1 MALDNGKLR
10 QIYTTLQKGGYNND
24 YNTFVSVFSGNN
36 NYPNRKYIY
45 DLLTAHGEKVGSS
58 YEEFMSFMQ
67 QPKQQPKKQQQPKQ
81 QQQARPAARQNPGHT
96 AQSMPWGEGLGALSK
111 EEGNKKVVE
120 NAVDKWN
127 FSRMVSQAKPKPQ
140 PKPQPQRSYV
150 SQLTPTMNT
159 IYDILKDAGE
169 KVGSV
174 QQFQSYFER
183 GYGHRKA
190 IYDKLVK
197 LGAFDGSYN
206 EFAEVV
212 GLKPK
217 NALTNK
223 MSFKR
228 NANNYQI
235 NKEVR
240 EEATLNAVKDN
251 DYISA
256 GNAMLD
262 STPTQADEIDSD
274 ELQNSVYNTLNDALL
289 SEQRTDLRQKGVGF
303 TNSNIDNGR
312 AQLKQDGFDPVINS
326 QIKYM
331 GKVYDRLNNKY
342 LPVYQTTDGKQY
354 HEALT
359 ADKAQRYIDVTS
371 MPYREI
377 ELRRR
382 KQELEDAINKRGSEI
397 DRATPTG
404 YALGGVAAMGLGSA
418 ATPNNAGFSRLQ
430 DTDYLTLQANLKE
443 VDEALGEI
451 EEAKRG
457 LASDKW
463 IANSNGDFER
473 FGKRLFGY
481 FGGSYRGF
489 MHSIGKVSTW
499 DFGLS
504 DIEAAMGVARAV
516 RKADKVGFE
525 NLSKEQQKLLNDA
538 AQHMMIS
545 QEYAHL
551 IGRGYKAGQVTAES
565 LPFMLEMIV
574 NPASSMGK
582 AAQQKVVRSLI
593 KKFGKDAIRKS
604 AQKYLLK
611 KYGARVVGDALGASV
626 MASTTGSGRV
636 YADTRRRMTGDL
648 NYNVNESGEAYYDG
662 HEKGESFVK
671 AFAKAF
677 GAQAIENHSEMLG
690 EYIKPLLGVVGKTA
704 YKGLTKATAKNLYTR
719 FGVNK
724 VRGMINDVMS
734 TPFAQFVSDLESR
747 AKWNGMLGEYAEE
760 VIGNVENALLVG
772 DNTLDADENTGVF
785 DLDQNI
791 DTFLGVSLMGGFV
804 SSVKTGYYLLRGKK
818 RLTLNEMNKAGRAI
832 DSAFSGNIQLMN
844 TWGGWRNTILLGTDE
859 EKKSVLRE
867 ILDNKSIPMNVRM
880 RILDYA
886 KSAQEYQGIV
896 KAQEIRRYS
905 SDEASVLS
913 ERIDISADE
922 GYEATNE
929 QKNAI
934 RRAYRRAKKKFD
946 SVFGEQ
952 AKELLALDENELFML
967 TDEMTTKKANAI
979 YDYLDSKS
987 RYEGM
992 LYAVQD
998 KVNDAVD
1005 DSNKSIDERTHTDGT
1020 LIKATMNVDDRQ
1032 VYIVN
1037 GNIVLRDDG
1046 SIDMNNS
1053 DKSIVIVDA
1062 ETNKREMVAPSA
1074 FKSVDTP
1081 VSAEEVKA
1089 KAAQEVTEQITRE
1102 ESDIIDGKLDFNVGD
1117 TYDVVDQN
1125 ENQFSVQIIEDKG
1138 DNVVVQINGQQTEM
1152 AKADVQKMYDDY
1164 VQLQDE
1170 AEDNKDG
1177 NAEAQEESQTAN
1189 ELKEGS
1195 RVSINGVEYTIA
1207 EISDNN
1213 VTLVD
1218 SNGKRIPWSK
1228 SALDAKLKS
1237 GDAEVLKPMADVK
1250 VGDVYMDND
1259 GDSFTITRI
1268 EDNNVYVADSKGV
1281 EYEEPYEI
1289 SVFTDMINAGMLT
1302 RKENE
1307 HASEAEDNASSEDED
1322 NASSEGMSPASDEGQ
1337 NNESD
1342 TPISPTE
1349 DATPATSEPQ
1359 NESMPM
1365 KTVGKGKNARQQE
1378 DWLSTTPKRGYD
1390 YLFNE
1395 VGLKREEAKGVLDAY
1410 LAEAQKK
1417 LDAERKK
1424 EVKFI
1429 ANVQAYKEKKIAR
1442 EKRITELQAEVDYWK
1457 SVKDEYMKVLL
1468 EEKRERD
1475 AKDAADHDQAVEDE
1489 LKRKEDEARKK
1500 AEAEA
1505 RGSNAVS
1512 AEIRDKWNEANK
1524 IVGAEDEVTLPN
1536 GETITGHYILVESGA
1551 ATPSHQ
1557 STNGFEET
1565 EGFPVDQDG
1574 KNVNDR
1580 DYKRDKEAQQIT
1592 LRMGENYDQRAIQS
1606 PIVVS
1611 QDGVVLSGNGRT
1623 MAGEIAAQNGT
1634 DIKYNDYLRKYGNK
1648 YGFTQEQ
1655 IAAYQHPRVVF
1666 VPDVAM
1672 PYNSETFAKFNQ
1684 REQKSQNRT
1693 ETAVKMGKLVSDD
1706 LFGRVMSKVNEFS
1719 TLGEFYAN
1727 DKATTEVIKELAA
1740 AGVIPQTEMAGLFDG
1755 GKLSEVGQGIV
1766 EGVMIG
1772 KAFQANPDA
1781 VRQITEIKS
1790 MRQAVMTALQ
1800 DVAINNRLGNGYDL
1814 SNELAAAIDL
1824 VYKARKAGFQLGQH
1838 VSQYAH
1844 QGNLFQ
1850 LDDGATVADFNNA
1863 AVMMLADV
1871 LNDKRVTILK
1881 QVISSYN
1888 AQAENSSQ
1896 GIGDLLSGGAI
1907 RSKEEIINEINQLY
1921 NNGQEYNRTAET
1933 ASDRQGRGSQGS
1945 EQGTVDSE
1953 SNSAGKT
1960 RELANEFDALAT
1972 ELNTAEGEERMRV
1985 LGEMRDCIAH
1995 FAEENGYPVPEFL
2008 LTREDFLAAV
2018 PEKDR
2023 AKVEQWLD
2031 DGWHCPAY
2039 YEKGKV
2045 YYFVEGCD
2053 NFDKDVSETLSHEYT
2068 HADNAEYPENV
2079 NALTYAVEDTHE
2091 VSQDEL
2097 IDILETLSNSS
2108 HYEEKAERLESE
2120 GKNSNPML
2128 ADEVIAHVVSLMVVN
2143 GEQTLDSITKNPT
2156 LQFIIKRAYKVRE
2169 NERRHNILASET
2181 SERSSNTS
2189 KSSETNSR
2197 NSQSVAEGESKL
2209 GRYGRST
2216 RSESNSGRTEGSADR
2231 GQSGIADSKQSVEK
2245 GGVTEEGT
2253 PLSSKIEAASAKV
2266 NTEPTEAQKEAG
2278 NYKKGHVQVGTFD
2291 ITIEQPQGSVRKG
2304 MDADGKHWE
2313 SKMNNTYGYIRGAV
2327 GVDGD
2332 HIDVFLSNDI
2342 DGWNGRK
2349 VFVVDQYNPDG
2360 SFDEHKVMLGFN
2372 DADEAKSDYLA
2383 NYENGWE
2390 DGRRIDVSAVNLED
2404 FEKWIASS
2412 KRKTKPFGEY
2422 SLVKKTDN
2430 QGNPLNADG
2439 TLKLEKVKSVDDLT
2453 DEDFSKPTRSVELPH
2468 VPENVDNALG
2478 ADGKPVIIKKN
2489 IFEKNWEA
2497 HKFPF
2502 AESRSILKSA
2512 LYNTDLIG
2520 QTQPTKRPLHWVAIK
2535 LDEKSP
2541 IVVLEVNENKDN
2553 VEIVGWYTLDGRN
2566 LERIKRQAEKN
2577 GGELVMLSPKD
2588 KVESLS
2594 TPQSD
2599 LSSDG
2604 KGKEKVSS
2612 KQGSVG
2618 RKNVYGKNKVADWR
2632 TSVPSAMRLY
2642 ETSPHDAHVAMC
2654 DIIDG
2659 MDSNALY
2666 GLMRM
2671 VLRTITSL
2679 DNENI
2684 RDGWKVDATHDLFD
2698 ILKDRGFVVT
2708 KGSKG
2713 VAIGDVV
2720 IDKRGIIYVVEGVGK
2735 SRLDCGLYEVNDKTI
2750 IDHMTIS
2757 RASVKYYY
2765 RDVNGKKDSVRSQK
2779 ADVVDAELMAEEKP
2793 FNAVIEM
2800 LRKKFPDA
2808 SMEAL
2813 TAADRLLREQALPG
2827 ERQKA
2832 IEAVAKA
2839 LGLKV
2844 EWRDTMEKEN
2854 GTFNPK
2860 TRTITIARDSE
2871 HALANTFGHEVT
2883 HAVRNLSEAD
2893 YKNLKDAVRRLYSSE
2908 KEYNEA
2914 VQAYGEVYTGLD
2926 FDALEEELI
2935 ADNIGFM
2942 IGGRN
2947 DMTQELASRMNHRVL
2962 WAIHDAMN
2970 KVRNALA
2977 KVLHIDS
2984 KKNGLLEAI
2993 DSAKA
2998 TIRET
3003 MANAQRIAK
3012 EKGQG
3017 LSNES
3022 GSARQSLRTQDTPLL
3037 DVDGKPIVVKTD
3049 DGKVELNLR
3058 TWQDEKQ
3065 QVRDALLDGGL
3076 EPEAVDAMMA
3086 QAETIASGMS
3096 GLLDKYPLFGAWQK
3110 VAATNRPIL
3119 RNNNGGYLSFD
3130 YSFNCVKKDALNAV
3144 MEALVADGKGSHL
3157 GVTQVEALKKVLQ
3170 KHGFLTPCVMCYVE
3184 AKRKV
3189 YKQSKEMAAKW
3200 NAVAET
3206 VGLNGEEMGAERE
3219 LGAEQRHALE
3229 QLANGENLGS
3239 VKGFAAQGG
3248 DGIKKDTI
3256 VKIAKLML
3264 NSAKL
3269 RGRMNYEWLMSPN
3282 SYTEMYNKFGDTGLM
3297 EFISQGQSRGK
3308 ALLEASPF
3316 SFKSIPSDL
3325 MTGMYNPVAL
3335 ANLGGVRQFS
3345 YEDARAVMFFDY
3357 YTQFLVMQGAR
3368 APEHLYTKRPF
3379 MPEMFGRTGAM
3390 MNQSLIVDIWRG
3402 EEWHKKALGLS
3413 DKDYDAWLTAH
3424 AGFVPRGALPKGH
3437 TLYEVGSTELVP
3449 NWGVESFP
3457 VDIAMKNVHNKDY
3470 KGTVGNVVVAPN
3482 REFILWALDNPDI
3495 HMVLAYH
3502 ASGANPLMKSLTG
3515 YDRAEAMDDGYHTYD
3530 KNGKVV
3536 SELSVPG
3543 TGLEI
3548 HGGALQWNVLLRRNG
3563 YDARKAAQV
3572 YLDYCKEHGLTPM
3585 FCYDGVVDMSGERA
3599 TSHPEY
3605 YKLLTDF
3612 RVYDEDGNS
3621 IRQRA
3626 VKAVLPENWQVI
3638 LDKYLQQESSLSG
3651 KVGNI
3656 RLDEGLMNEI
3666 NAVTRFAS
3674 IESGE
3679 RDTLT
3684 KLLTSIYGKGNVQVL
3699 ATREFDA
3706 ALDDVTDRGH
3716 AQMLRDNG
3724 GTVYGFAVGD
3734 RIVLNEDLFNAN
3746 TPMHEHTHV
3755 YMKVLKA
3762 TNPRLYNRGMELWR
3776 DTPLWNQAKRG
3787 LEALGEEPTDDRIF
3801 SECMSQFTGAEN
3813 EKIISEVTGITDK
3826 NWLQK
3831 AMSWLSEMWK
3841 GVKSA
3846 FARWTQKDLD
3856 GLTAEQ
3862 FGRMPLRAVYDAKE
3876 RKAYTERVE
3885 QVFGDGGAR
3894 VHDVVTKREAPT
3906 KPSAGPREAERMEIK
3921 QSLRDGT
3928 FIQSGSYFSGGGL
3941 LEEGLKN
3948 YLDPKV
3954 AVEFNSKIS
3963 GVYAD
3968 NHGRHIVTAD
3978 VRDVDPATLVGQLD
3992 SPVEY
3997 FHASPV
4003 CKNFS
4008 RAKREA
4014 GEVELDKETAR
4025 STADFIKA
4033 NHPKVVTIENVKGY
4047 RDSEALK
4054 IITDELS
4061 RQGYD
4066 WDMDVY
4072 NAADFGGYTSRERLI
4087 VRAVRD
4093 CELPPKPKAIAKE
4106 DRKKGWMEAVSDLI
4120 PTLHEKR
4127 SGVPEWM
4134 DSRLKAEGIDWHNID
4149 KPLYVFGQGNNRNS
4163 VPHAFADELLPTLRT
4178 KGGDVIIMPD
4188 GRVLRAEPRVLARV
4202 TGLSDDYRMPITDD
4216 LAHTIVGNGIPAQL
4230 SQGVIGPLLEGV
4242 FNGGERVTED
4252 NRQGDDKNMK
4262 FSHRIDGGIANKT
4275 VSNVIISSEDKVP
4288 QTRDEA
4294 LSLLSTL
4301 EQPFKNKD
4309 QGVDIY
4315 VSKRDARHSMSFRN
4329 IDQIKAMSK
4338 IDKIAEEAV
4347 KIGEVPV
4354 EDDEKETTKAISI
4367 YYCPVNVAGKQYSA
4381 RLTVKTYFEGSNVID
4396 EMHLYNYQL
4405 RNMAPFAQ
4413 SVSQQVLPTHPNG
4426 TISEYKVSDLIHDTQ
4441 QNDLKMVGLENDSEK
4456 QSRRGTPNLYPD
4468 HIAQAIYEQS
4478 VNGFKFDLDEAWHDS
4493 LLSVKRLQ
4501 EAISETRGV
4510 PIRDFENAYWHAV
4523 TLSSVNAAEMEQLMN
4538 LRIQPFIEAVQDICK
4553 KHDLTQEDI
4562 EVYLN
4567 CKHGLERNEA
4577 MARRDAEKQ
4586 ANEEFKD
4593 ELRKAERAAAKDPLD
4608 QDAADALDDVKQ
4620 RMNDREEELYL
4631 KNREKDYSGLTD
4643 IFDPKDKVTGDR
4655 LDLTVSELEDK
4666 AKKCVDDFENKV
4678 GVADVTKLWDNI
4690 HELNNYSLR
4699 KSYLSGLIS
4708 KSQYDSVKQ
4717 MYQWYVPLRGFN
4729 EEVAGDVYTYVT
4741 RGETRTQQLLKEAK
4755 GRTSRAGDILATM
4768 MNMANSA
4775 VNQGNRN
4782 LMKQKILNLA
4792 LNAKSP
4798 LLSVSS
4804 TWYQTDANGF
4814 DVPIE
4819 PPINDQMTPS
4829 EQKDSIEQWEDTMEM
4844 QAKQGK
4850 VHRMSDNLRLNLR
4863 TQKWQA
4869 DEHCI
4874 RVQRGGKEYCV
4885 WVNGNP
4891 RAAQALNDRLGNQ
4904 VTKPYKATE
4913 TILDK
4918 AEDLFTDGFMK
4929 IFRYMAQSVTSLNPE
4944 FVISNFQRDLASA
4957 SLISTGKYGV
4967 GYTKDFLVNVK
4978 RLGVLTGT
4986 MSHKKEYRN
4995 AAGIYT
5001 LYSKYK
5007 SGNLD
5012 NNNEMERY
5020 FAEFMQHGGETG
5032 YTQSL
5037 SIKDYQSRI
5046 QSALGDKGFVKW
5058 SKNAGHAVADFVEMA
5073 NRGVENTC
5081 RFAAYMTS
5089 RQHGKS
5095 VLQAIVDAKEA
5106 STNFNLHGAGGFGN
5120 AWLRK
5125 SIIFINPAVQSIV
5138 QYCQL
5143 TAKHPK
5149 AMLSMLGGTILLG
5162 AAMAFACARMVAPG
5176 GGDPDSNYWDLSDYV
5191 RHNYIVIPSGNGNW
5205 TRIAL
5210 PPEIRAVYGLGVIA
5224 MEAAMGRMNHS
5235 SIPAAIGDQLMQFS
5249 PVAFLDPRNFFNRS
5263 DSDHPVGKTLFR
5275 AFIPTL
5281 LSPLA
5286 DAYVFDE
5293 DFMGR
5298 QITGKNDFNDDKPEF
5313 QRVSYDT
5320 LPQLVSFSRWLNN
5333 ISGGNDYKK
5342 GWININPSA
5351 AGYVASQYIGGPL
5364 QFVTKIGK
5372 TVAMITYEDLRDM
5385 RNVPFLSRF
5394 MTSTDND
5401 YGRNQV
5407 SNAEF
5412 KYWSAIADDVR
5423 TQIRGFEKEIE
5434 SGDTKNLDDYKKL
5447 VSSKEY
5453 EMYQMID
5460 YMDWLKDIRELN
5472 QKRKEETTQDAQ
5484 KQVTLEIYEVRRKMA
5499 ECLNKAEEMGVY
5511 LDMSQLNLEL
5521 ANAKTTEERA
5531 AIQAKINEKR
5541 KENLKKIGAIE

>member
-1 MALDNGKLR
+1 MYDDLKA
-10 QIYTTLQKGGYNND
+10 KGYLSKDRDTFNKFFFAPGETGYQ
-24 YNTFVSVFSGNN
+24 
-36 NYPNRKYIY
+36 NRKKLY
-45 DLLTAHGEKVGSS
+45 DDLHSKGYLQSSS
-58 YEEFMSFMQ
+58 YEDFAQRIGLHSVRPSQTASRQ
-67 QPKQQPKKQQQPKQ
+67 QDVAQQANKNAAAQAAADKSAPTKKRPWQPGHGAAKDTEGYQPTAWNSIVARQ
-81 QQQARPAARQNPGHT
+81 QQQYQSGRAPRMEEVLGQNFAKTKKARGQRFDRPKESYTYDTPVHEVG
-96 AQSMPWGEGLGALSK
+96 WDEGEPRVNKPHELSDRY
-111 EEGNKKVVE
+111 E
-120 NAVDKWN
+120 NAFEN
-127 FSRMVSQAKPKPQ
+127 P
-140 PKPQPQRSYV
+140 
-150 SQLTPTMNT
+150 
-159 IYDILKDAGE
+159 IL
-169 KVGSV
+169 
-174 QQFQSYFER
+174 R
-183 GYGHRKA
+183 R
-190 IYDKLVK
+190 
-197 LGAFDGSYN
+197 
-206 EFAEVV
+206 
-212 GLKPK
+212 
-217 NALTNK
+217 T
-223 MSFKR
+223 
-228 NANNYQI
+228 
-235 NKEVR
+235 
-240 EEATLNAVKDN
+240 
-251 DYISA
+251 
-256 GNAMLD
+256 
-262 STPTQADEIDSD
+262 DEIENGGRQYERERNLATRERLATDAYESMLEGWDNAPSLEDWKRIMVDDSD
-274 ELQNSVYNTLNDALL
+274 EAKNMRKEIADA
-289 SEQRTDLRQKGVGF
+289 
-303 TNSNIDNGR
+303 
-312 AQLKQDGFDPVINS
+312 
-326 QIKYM
+326 
-331 GKVYDRLNNKY
+331 
-342 LPVYQTTDGKQY
+342 
-354 HEALT
+354 
-359 ADKAQRYIDVTS
+359 ADKAGRTDAANLIRYIEDVNIPEALPQHGYS
-371 MPYREI
+371 AEDIQGQMRYLDQERAIRSGFYRSQFDDIDDRIAHIDEMQDKLSKDASRHYNGGVAGAFAAPGVPNMGEVYGHYYGDPYLNAAKRS
-377 ELRRR
+377 
-382 KQELEDAINKRGSEI
+382 LEDAKSILDESDRHGNTSFVGGAFRGFGNKLFDVRTWDMGITEIGNGLHLKDVLEKADRGERLTPSE
-397 DRATPTG
+397 DELLKAKVTEM
-404 YALGGVAAMGLGSA
+404 AV
-418 ATPNNAGFSRLQ
+418 NA
-430 DTDYLTLQANLKE
+430 
-443 VDEALGEI
+443 
-451 EEAKRG
+451 
-457 LASDKW
+457 
-463 IANSNGDFER
+463 
-473 FGKRLFGY
+473 Y
-481 FGGSYRGF
+481 FGSY
-489 MHSIGKVSTW
+489 
-499 DFGLS
+499 L
-504 DIEAAMGVARAV
+504 
-516 RKADKVGFE
+516 
-525 NLSKEQQKLLNDA
+525 
-538 AQHMMIS
+538 
-545 QEYAHL
+545 
-551 IGRGYKAGQVTAES
+551 GRGYKAGQVTAQS
-565 LPFMLEMIV
+565 LPFMLEMMI
-574 NPASSMGK
+574 NPLSAVGK
-582 AAQQKVVRSLI
+582 SAQAMLTRYAI
-593 KKFGKDAIRKS
+593 KKFGLKLTKEAGEGAAKKILQGGISETAKAVINKS
-604 AQKYLLK
+604 L
-611 KYGARVVGDALGASV
+611 
-626 MASTTGSGRV
+626 
-636 YADTRRRMTGDL
+636 
-648 NYNVNESGEAYYDG
+648 SGEARRI
-662 HEKGESFVK
+662 
-671 AFAKAF
+671 AAKALASRAGARIGGDVIGAASMTATTGQGHVVADLLNRTTGKVNFKTNDEGKVFYAGHDAPEESNILKAYAKSF
-677 GAQAIENHSEMLG
+677 GSQFIENHSEFMG
-690 EYIKPLLGVVGKTA
+690 DYFPYIGAIFSRGLDKIGGK
-704 YKGLTKATAKNLYTR
+704 YMVKGFSAFKNR
-719 FGVNK
+719 SASA
-724 VRGMINDVMS
+724 VMRL
-734 TPFAQFVSDLESR
+734 PFAPMAADFIRNASKSKW
-747 AKWNGMLGEYAEE
+747 AKIIKGIQKRVHWNGPLNEYLEE
-760 VIGNVENALLVG
+760 VAGNIENAILVG
-772 DNTLDADENTGVF
+772 DNDFSTEEGRGVF
-785 DLDQNI
+785 NLSDNI
-791 DTFLGVSLMGGFV
+791 DTFLGVSLMSGAMLV
-804 SSVKTGYYLLRGKK
+804 SSAAGYRTPAYRARKMVENADARGEKLLGGSLWGKFKSSFDAAQSEQDKQVILTALLQNSSLTNEARRAALQYASGKQFQQAVADGTFREMEEDAEKGNEVERSCRAEYAEGQNIDNVEEMRDAKTRYNVLLREA
-818 RLTLNEMNKAGRAI
+818 LAVEPNAEMYSDPQFYEQSNPNATPEQKAAMRA
-832 DSAFSGNIQLMN
+832 
-844 TWGGWRNTILLGTDE
+844 
-859 EKKSVLRE
+859 
-867 ILDNKSIPMNVRM
+867 
-880 RILDYA
+880 YA
-886 KSAQEYQGIV
+886 EA
-896 KAQEIRRYS
+896 KAQYEGVA
-905 SDEASVLS
+905 D
-913 ERIDISADE
+913 RIKTDMAD
-922 GYEATNE
+922 
-929 QKNAI
+929 Q
-934 RRAYRRAKKKFD
+934 
-946 SVFGEQ
+946 Q
-952 AKELLALDENELFML
+952 
-967 TDEMTTKKANAI
+967 KKANEQVDRFKNQTDGLITRVRLRGSDAEFYVTSGHI
-979 YDYLDSKS
+979 SLNND
-987 RYEGM
+987 GTI
-992 LYAVQD
+992 
-998 KVNDAVD
+998 NDAATS
-1005 DSNKSIDERTHTDGT
+1005 SNLT
-1020 LIKATMNVDDRQ
+1020 
-1032 VYIVN
+1032 
-1037 GNIVLRDDG
+1037 
-1046 SIDMNNS
+1046 
-1053 DKSIVIVDA
+1053 IVDGEGNQRFISRGDVVDVLA
-1062 ETNKREMVAPSA
+1062 QNTPEETLEQLNDIIMNEA
-1074 FKSVDTP
+1074 
-1081 VSAEEVKA
+1081 KA
-1089 KAAQEVTEQITRE
+1089 KA
-1102 ESDIIDGKLDFNVGD
+1102 DLIDGKLSFRAGD
-1117 TYDVVDQN
+1117 TFTILNNEGQEQKVTIAQDPSTMAMSAVIEGEQAAVPLTEDSMAKLQQMSDAYQESRFGKYRQEQQDAVANAENEATQEGAAPASPTAAQEETSAPTEGHSYGYGESVSYVDGEGHTQEGVVHGKTPEGTYEVEFDNPPSGKEVVDAYTQ
-1125 ENQFSVQIIEDKG
+1125 EELDALVQPSSAE
-1138 DNVVVQINGQQTEM
+1138 QTEEVVPEQVPEEEPAEPQGNDAADSVPTTTEELVEM
-1152 AKADVQKMYDDY
+1152 ARRGNELAQYQLDQQGIQWKEPAEQTKDNAVAQSPKKDVPRD
-1164 VQLQDE
+1164 
-1170 AEDNKDG
+1170 KDG
-1177 NAEAQEESQTAN
+1177 NIIYDQVPVATTIEDLYDGALDDEEIGNFVQSQIDAAKKAVDKITKKKPQISTNKSAYLEAKKKWEGELREAERKAQYWNDVKAEVEKITTPADERTDDNSGSEGGKDSEGEVRTRDEGSDEQESSSEESAVVGLREQETD
-1189 ELKEGS
+1189 
-1195 RVSINGVEYTIA
+1195 
-1207 EISDNN
+1207 SDP
-1213 VTLVD
+1213 TLV
-1218 SNGKRIPWSK
+1218 NVIRTLYQKGKDYASKIFNMKFFDFATTPDFMKHLGMTGSKFTIRYGVIARHFGKDGSHDFTQSEWEQIPHAIEHPFAVTQLKNKEKGFRIYT
-1228 SALDAKLKS
+1228 ALKTEK
-1237 GDAEVLKPMADVK
+1237 GEYVVVGVDVK
-1250 VGDVYMDND
+1250 
-1259 GDSFTITRI
+1259 
-1268 EDNNVYVADSKGV
+1268 
-1281 EYEEPYEI
+1281 
-1289 SVFTDMINAGMLT
+1289 NAGRDMEVNAIATMFGRRSNANLP
-1302 RKENE
+1302 ENE
-1307 HASEAEDNASSEDED
+1307 EVIYKSKEITPEQEALLSRPNSDQYPAERESSD
-1322 NASSEGMSPASDEGQ
+1322 
-1337 NNESD
+1337 
-1342 TPISPTE
+1342 
-1349 DATPATSEPQ
+1349 
-1359 NESMPM
+1359 
-1365 KTVGKGKNARQQE
+1365 GKGKDISDSVQE
-1378 DWLSTTPKRGYD
+1378 
-1390 YLFNE
+1390 
-1395 VGLKREEAKGVLDAY
+1395 
-1410 LAEAQKK
+1410 
-1417 LDAERKK
+1417 
-1424 EVKFI
+1424 
-1429 ANVQAYKEKKIAR
+1429 
-1442 EKRITELQAEVDYWK
+1442 
-1457 SVKDEYMKVLL
+1457 
-1468 EEKRERD
+1468 
-1475 AKDAADHDQAVEDE
+1475 
-1489 LKRKEDEARKK
+1489 
-1500 AEAEA
+1500 
-1505 RGSNAVS
+1505 
-1512 AEIRDKWNEANK
+1512 
-1524 IVGAEDEVTLPN
+1524 N
-1536 GETITGHYILVESGA
+1536 GE
-1551 ATPSHQ
+1551 
-1557 STNGFEET
+1557 
-1565 EGFPVDQDG
+1565 
-1574 KNVNDR
+1574 
-1580 DYKRDKEAQQIT
+1580 
-1592 LRMGENYDQRAIQS
+1592 
-1606 PIVVS
+1606 
-1611 QDGVVLSGNGRT
+1611 
-1623 MAGEIAAQNGT
+1623 
-1634 DIKYNDYLRKYGNK
+1634 
-1648 YGFTQEQ
+1648 
-1655 IAAYQHPRVVF
+1655 
-1666 VPDVAM
+1666 
-1672 PYNSETFAKFNQ
+1672 
-1684 REQKSQNRT
+1684 
-1693 ETAVKMGKLVSDD
+1693 
-1706 LFGRVMSKVNEFS
+1706 
-1719 TLGEFYAN
+1719 
-1727 DKATTEVIKELAA
+1727 
-1740 AGVIPQTEMAGLFDG
+1740 
-1755 GKLSEVGQGIV
+1755 
-1766 EGVMIG
+1766 
-1772 KAFQANPDA
+1772 
-1781 VRQITEIKS
+1781 
-1790 MRQAVMTALQ
+1790 
-1800 DVAINNRLGNGYDL
+1800 
-1814 SNELAAAIDL
+1814 
-1824 VYKARKAGFQLGQH
+1824 
-1838 VSQYAH
+1838 
-1844 QGNLFQ
+1844 
-1850 LDDGATVADFNNA
+1850 
-1863 AVMMLADV
+1863 
-1871 LNDKRVTILK
+1871 
-1881 QVISSYN
+1881 
-1888 AQAENSSQ
+1888 
-1896 GIGDLLSGGAI
+1896 
-1907 RSKEEIINEINQLY
+1907 
-1921 NNGQEYNRTAET
+1921 
-1933 ASDRQGRGSQGS
+1933 
-1945 EQGTVDSE
+1945 
-1953 SNSAGKT
+1953 
-1960 RELANEFDALAT
+1960 
-1972 ELNTAEGEERMRV
+1972 
-1985 LGEMRDCIAH
+1985 
-1995 FAEENGYPVPEFL
+1995 
-2008 LTREDFLAAV
+2008 
-2018 PEKDR
+2018 
-2023 AKVEQWLD
+2023 
-2031 DGWHCPAY
+2031 
-2039 YEKGKV
+2039 
-2045 YYFVEGCD
+2045 
-2053 NFDKDVSETLSHEYT
+2053 
-2068 HADNAEYPENV
+2068 
-2079 NALTYAVEDTHE
+2079 
-2091 VSQDEL
+2091 
-2097 IDILETLSNSS
+2097 
-2108 HYEEKAERLESE
+2108 
-2120 GKNSNPML
+2120 
-2128 ADEVIAHVVSLMVVN
+2128 
-2143 GEQTLDSITKNPT
+2143 
-2156 LQFIIKRAYKVRE
+2156 
-2169 NERRHNILASET
+2169 
-2181 SERSSNTS
+2181 
-2189 KSSETNSR
+2189 KSSEN
-2197 NSQSVAEGESKL
+2197 EGEK
-2209 GRYGRST
+2209 
-2216 RSESNSGRTEGSADR
+2216 
-2231 GQSGIADSKQSVEK
+2231 
-2245 GGVTEEGT
+2245 
-2253 PLSSKIEAASAKV
+2253 PLSAQIDAASAEV

-2278 NYKKGHVQVGTFD
+2278 NYKKGHVHVGSFD

-2304 MDADGKHWE
+2304 TDANGKQWE
-2313 SKMNNTYGYIRGAV
+2313 SKMHNTYGYFRGTE

-2342 DGWNGRK
+2342 DGWNRQT

-2372 DADEAKSDYLA
+2372 NTEEAKRDYLA
-2383 NYENGWE
+2383 NYEKGWE
-2390 DGRRIDVSAVNLED
+2390 NGRRIDVSAVNLAD
-2404 FEKWIASS
+2404 FEKWIESS

-2422 SLVKKTDN
+2422 K
-2430 QGNPLNADG
+2430 
-2439 TLKLEKVKSVDDLT
+2439 
-2453 DEDFSKPTRSVELPH
+2453 
-2468 VPENVDNALG
+2468 
-2478 ADGKPVIIKKN
+2478 
-2489 IFEKNWEA
+2489 
-2497 HKFPF
+2497 
-2502 AESRSILKSA
+2502 
-2512 LYNTDLIG
+2512 
-2520 QTQPTKRPLHWVAIK
+2520 
-2535 LDEKSP
+2535 
-2541 IVVLEVNENKDN
+2541 
-2553 VEIVGWYTLDGRN
+2553 
-2566 LERIKRQAEKN
+2566 
-2577 GGELVMLSPKD
+2577 
-2588 KVESLS
+2588 
-2594 TPQSD
+2594 
-2599 LSSDG
+2599 
-2604 KGKEKVSS
+2604 
-2612 KQGSVG
+2612 SVG

-2632 TSVPSAMRLY
+2632 TSVSSAMRQY

-2720 IDKRGIIYVVEGVGK
+2720 IDKHGIIYVVEGVGK
-2735 SRLDCGLYEVNDKTI
+2735 SRLDCGLYDVNDKTI

-2765 RDVNGKKDSVRSQK
+2765 RDVNGKKDSERSQK

-2793 FNAVIEM
+2793 FNAIIEM

-2860 TRTITIARDSE
+2860 TRTITIARDSQ

-2914 VQAYGEVYTGLD
+2914 VQAYGDMYTGLD

-2984 KKNGLLEAI
+2984 KKNGLLETI
-2993 DSAKA
+2993 DSARA

-3017 LSNES
+3017 HSNES

-3037 DVDGKPIVVKTD
+3037 DVDGKPIVVKAD

-3096 GLLDKYPLFGAWQK
+3096 GLLGKYPLFGAWQK

-3530 KNGKVV
+3530 KDGKVV

-3638 LDKYLQQESSLSG
+3638 LDKYLQQESALSG

-3706 ALDDVTDRGH
+3706 ALDEVTDRGH

-3885 QVFGDGGAR
+3885 QVFGDGGASA
-3894 VHDVVTKREAPT
+3894 HDVVAKHEALT
-3906 KPSAGPREAERMEIK
+3906 KPTAGPREAERMEIK

-3992 SPVEY
+3992 RPVEY

-4093 CELPPKPKAIAKE
+4093 GELPPKPKAIAKE

-4149 KPLYVFGQGNNRNS
+4149 KPLYVFGQGDNKNS

-4202 TGLSDDYRMPITDD
+4202 TGLSDDYHMPITDD

-4242 FNGGERVTED
+4242 FNGGERVTDDVKASKRGEERHAIVASAIED
-4252 NRQGDDKNMK
+4252 GTYMKAPNGEDSNLDEENWVDVRTKEFKDWFGDWENDPEHASKVVDENGEPLVVYHDTNSTEFVNVETGEIWDDLGWREKEEWKNRDDFDDYWEERPFYTFDNKSHGRRSIEMPAFFFTPNYDEYHEYGERTIAAFLNIKNPIKNPEIPNSGATDTAGEDAMNHYIEQGYDGFIREYDGIVDEINAFFPNQIKSAEENNGDYSRSDNDIRHSLRGMPIKPNSAEVAKREAQTNPSAGPREAEPKTLKGKEALAALDNIFRENAASVMPETVSSLERFKDLFRRPIRTFLGELVKVKDEVWNKILRNNRQ
-4262 FSHRIDGGIANKT
+4262 
-4275 VSNVIISSEDKVP
+4275 
-4288 QTRDEA
+4288 
-4294 LSLLSTL
+4294 
-4301 EQPFKNKD
+4301 
-4309 QGVDIY
+4309 DIT
-4315 VSKRDARHSMSFRN
+4315 
-4329 IDQIKAMSK
+4329 
-4338 IDKIAEEAV
+4338 
-4347 KIGEVPV
+4347 G
-4354 EDDEKETTKAISI
+4354 T
-4367 YYCPVNVAGKQYSA
+4367 
-4381 RLTVKTYFEGSNVID
+4381 
-4396 EMHLYNYQL
+4396 
-4405 RNMAPFAQ
+4405 
-4413 SVSQQVLPTHPNG
+4413 VLPTIENADFAIRDTDGSTLYVKRFESERSGNLYNIVVVNKHGEVEDYVSSVHIKRDGNLRNKIKNG
-4426 TISEYKVSDLIHDTQ
+4426 AELFLPQERNTDGTLFRNNSTPAAKVVKTDGLSQ
-4441 QNDLKMVGLENDSEK
+4441 QSNEKK

-4523 TLSSVNAAEMEQLMN
+4523 ALSSVNAAEMEQLMN

-4620 RMNDREEELYL
+4620 RMNDREEELYFE
-4631 KNREKDYSGLTD
+4631 NREKDYSGLTD

-4678 GVADVTKLWDNI
+4678 GVVDVTKLWDNI

-4829 EQKDSIEQWEDTMEM
+4829 EQRDAIEQWEDTMEM
-4844 QAKQGK
+4844 LAKQGK

-4918 AEDLFTDGFMK
+4918 AEDLFTDGFIK

-4957 SLISTGKYGV
+4957 SLVSTGKYGV

-5001 LYSKYK
+5001 LYNKYK
-5007 SGNLD
+5007 SGTLD

-5020 FAEFMQHGGETG
+5020 FAEFMQNGGETG

-5149 AMLSMLGGTILLG
+5149 AMLSMLGGTICLG
-5162 AAMAFACARMVAPG
+5162 AAMAFACASMVAPG

-5224 MEAAMGRMNHS
+5224 MEAALGRMNHS

-5263 DSDHPVGKTLFR
+5263 DSDHSVGKTLIK
-5275 AFIPTL
+5275 AFTPTL
-5281 LSPLA
+5281 ASPIA
-5286 DAYVFDE
+5286 DAYIWDE

-5511 LDMSQLNLEL
+5511 LEMSQLNLEL